1 MSPKTT
7 ACPSGDEKV
16 LLFGLLMDT
25 NARLTKDL
33 NEVLEKNCELP
44 LASFDALLQLRR
56 VDSGRLKMNEL
67 ADAIVHS
74 TGGTTRLID
83 RLAEAGLVV
92 REQCPTDRRAIYV
105 AITQAGNQKLD
116 EALATHLDFLQE
128 TMAGRLSAGE
138 RESLTSLLGKLNA
151 H

>member
-1 MSPKTT
+1 MSSKTT
-7 ACPSGDEKV
+7 TCPSGDEKV

-25 NARLTKDL
+25 NARLTKGL

-44 LASFDALLQLRR
+44 LASFDALHHLRR
-56 VDSGRLKMNEL
+56 VDSRRLKMNEL

-83 RLAEAGLVV
+83 RLTEAGLVV

-105 AITQAGNQKLD
+105 AITAAGNQKLD
-116 EALATHLDFLQE
+116 EALASHLDFLQE
-128 TMAGRLSAGE
+128 TMAGRLSEGE

>member
-1 MSPKTT
+1 
-7 ACPSGDEKV
+7 
-16 LLFGLLMDT
+16 
-25 NARLTKDL
+25 LTKGL

-83 RLAEAGLVV
+83 RLTEAGLVV

-105 AITQAGNQKLD
+105 AITAAGNQKLD
-116 EALATHLDFLQE
+116 EALASHLDFLQE
-128 TMAGRLSAGE
+128 TMAGRLSEGE